1 MNEENNLNNEE
12 LNGAEAAENT
22 AETAE
27 NTEEI
32 VSEAQETAAEEV
44 AENTA
49 EEIAEAAAQT
59 AENIAGEA
67 DDEITADAMADD
79 LSYDSDS
86 AEYFVENTAVK
97 KTPVAAIVCAAI
109 AAVLIIAALVLY
121 FMGYFGLWFNKYNR
135 KYINTT
141 GRTISEVA
149 DTSGMTVKE
158 FLELYDL
165 PKSMPANTYESAAF
179 YTMPAS
185 KVAEMYGTTF
195 DDLKEQFGLPD
206 GVSEKDAWGDVEG
219 EITLDTYTN
228 GNVDAFKEYYGLGDE
243 VTGETKI
250 KEVRNTID
258 QKTKEQVDAQKAEEE
273 AAANDNSS
281 SDNAD
286 SAATDVPA
294 SETPASEA
302 PAAE

>member
-44 AENTA
+44 AE
-49 EEIAEAAAQT
+49 AAAQT

-67 DDEITADAMADD
+67 EDEITADAMADD

-97 KTPVAAIVCAAI
+97 KTPAAAIVCAAI
-109 AAVLIIAALVLY
+109 AAVLVIAALVLY

-281 SDNAD
+281 SDNAAD
-286 SAATDVPA
+286 SSATDVPA
-294 SETPASEA
+294 SEAPASEA

>member
-44 AENTA
+44 
-49 EEIAEAAAQT
+49 AEAAAQT

-97 KTPVAAIVCAAI
+97 KTPAAAIVCAAI
-109 AAVLIIAALVLY
+109 AAVLVIAALVLY

-281 SDNAD
+281 SDNAAD
-286 SAATDVPA
+286 SSATDVPA
-294 SETPASEA
+294 SEAPASEA

>member
-32 VSEAQETAAEEV
+32 VSETQETAAEEV
-44 AENTA
+44 
-49 EEIAEAAAQT
+49 AEAAAQT

-67 DDEITADAMADD
+67 DDEIAADAMADD
-79 LSYDSDS
+79 LSYDGDS

-109 AAVLIIAALVLY
+109 AAVLVIAALVLY

-149 DTSGMTVKE
+149 DTAGMTVKE

-179 YTMPAS
+179 YTMPVS

-195 DDLKEQFGLPD
+195 DGLKEQFGLPD
-206 GVSEKDAWGDVEG
+206 SVSEKDAWGDVEG

-258 QKTKEQVDAQKAEEE
+258 QKTKEQADAQKAEEE

-286 SAATDVPA
+286 SSATDVPA
-294 SETPASEA
+294 SEPPASEA

>member
-44 AENTA
+44 AE
-49 EEIAEAAAQT
+49 AAAQT

-67 DDEITADAMADD
+67 DDEIAADAMADD
-79 LSYDSDS
+79 LLYDGDS

-109 AAVLIIAALVLY
+109 AAVLVIAALVLY

-286 SAATDVPA
+286 SSATDVPA
-294 SETPASEA
+294 SEAPASEA

>member
-44 AENTA
+44 AE
-49 EEIAEAAAQT
+49 AAAQT

-67 DDEITADAMADD
+67 DDEIAADAMADD
-79 LSYDSDS
+79 LLYDGDS

-109 AAVLIIAALVLY
+109 AAVLVIAALVLY

-149 DTSGMTVKE
+149 DTAGMTVKE

-179 YTMPAS
+179 YTMPVS

-258 QKTKEQVDAQKAEEE
+258 QKTKEQADAQKAEEE

-286 SAATDVPA
+286 SSATDVPA

>member
-32 VSEAQETAAEEV
+32 VSEAQETVAEEV
-44 AENTA
+44 
-49 EEIAEAAAQT
+49 AEAAAQT

-67 DDEITADAMADD
+67 DDEITADAMGDD

-109 AAVLIIAALVLY
+109 AAVLVIAALVLY

-281 SDNAD
+281 SDNAAD
-286 SAATDVPA
+286 SSATDVPA
-294 SETPASEA
+294 SEAPASEA

>member
-44 AENTA
+44 AE
-49 EEIAEAAAQT
+49 AAAQT

-67 DDEITADAMADD
+67 DDEIAADAMADD
-79 LSYDSDS
+79 LSYDGDS

-109 AAVLIIAALVLY
+109 AAVLVIAALVLY

-149 DTSGMTVKE
+149 DTAGMTVKE

-179 YTMPAS
+179 YTMPVS

-195 DDLKEQFGLPD
+195 DGLKEQFGLPD
-206 GVSEKDAWGDVEG
+206 SVSEKDAWGDVEG

-258 QKTKEQVDAQKAEEE
+258 QKTKEQADAQKAEEE

-286 SAATDVPA
+286 SSATDVPA

>member
-44 AENTA
+44 
-49 EEIAEAAAQT
+49 AEAAAQT

-109 AAVLIIAALVLY
+109 AAVLVIAALVLY

-286 SAATDVPA
+286 SSATDVPA
-294 SETPASEA
+294 SEAPASEAPASEA

>member
-44 AENTA
+44 
-49 EEIAEAAAQT
+49 AEAAAQT

-109 AAVLIIAALVLY
+109 AAVLVIAALVLY

-219 EITLDTYTN
+219 EIALDTYTN

-281 SDNAD
+281 SDNAAD
-286 SAATDVPA
+286 SSATDVPA
-294 SETPASEA
+294 SEAPASEA

>member
-44 AENTA
+44 AE
-49 EEIAEAAAQT
+49 AAAQT

-67 DDEITADAMADD
+67 DDEIAADAMADD
-79 LSYDSDS
+79 LSYDGDS

-109 AAVLIIAALVLY
+109 AAVLVIAALVLY

-149 DTSGMTVKE
+149 DTAGMTVKE

-179 YTMPAS
+179 YTMPVS

-195 DDLKEQFGLPD
+195 DGLKEQFGLPD
-206 GVSEKDAWGDVEG
+206 SVSEKDAWGDVEG

-258 QKTKEQVDAQKAEEE
+258 QKTKEQADAQKAEEE

-286 SAATDVPA
+286 SSATDVPA
-294 SETPASEA
+294 SEPPASEA

>member
-32 VSEAQETAAEEV
+32 VSEAQETASEEV
-44 AENTA
+44 
-49 EEIAEAAAQT
+49 AEAAAQT

-67 DDEITADAMADD
+67 DDEIAAYAMADD
-79 LSYDSDS
+79 QSYDGDS

-149 DTSGMTVKE
+149 DTAGMTVKE

-179 YTMPAS
+179 YTMPVS

-258 QKTKEQVDAQKAEEE
+258 QKTKEQADAQKAEE

-286 SAATDVPA
+286 SSATDVPA

>member
-44 AENTA
+44 AE
-49 EEIAEAAAQT
+49 AAAQT

-67 DDEITADAMADD
+67 DDEITADAVADD
-79 LSYDSDS
+79 LSYDGDS
-86 AEYFVENTAVK
+86 AEYFVENTEVK
-97 KTPVAAIVCAAI
+97 KTPVAAIVCAAV
-109 AAVLIIAALVLY
+109 AAVLVIAALVLY

-149 DTSGMTVKE
+149 DTAGMTVKE

-273 AAANDNSS
+273 AAANDDSS
-281 SDNAD
+281 SGNAD
-286 SAATDVPA
+286 SEATDA
-294 SETPASEA
+294 PASEA

>member
-44 AENTA
+44 AE
-49 EEIAEAAAQT
+49 AAAQT

-67 DDEITADAMADD
+67 DDEIAADAMADD

-109 AAVLIIAALVLY
+109 AAVLVIAALVLY

-281 SDNAD
+281 SDNAAD
-286 SAATDVPA
+286 SSATDVPA
-294 SETPASEA
+294 SEAPASEA

>member
-44 AENTA
+44 
-49 EEIAEAAAQT
+49 AEAAAQT

-109 AAVLIIAALVLY
+109 AAVLVIAALVLY

-281 SDNAD
+281 SDNAAD
-286 SAATDVPA
+286 SSATDVPA
-294 SETPASEA
+294 SEAPASEA

>member
-44 AENTA
+44 AE
-49 EEIAEAAAQT
+49 AAAQT

-79 LSYDSDS
+79 LLYDSDS

-109 AAVLIIAALVLY
+109 AAVLVIAALVLY

-206 GVSEKDAWGDVEG
+206 GVSEKDPWGDVEG

-294 SETPASEA
+294 SEAPASEA
-302 PAAE
+302 LAAE

>member
-44 AENTA
+44 
-49 EEIAEAAAQT
+49 AEAAAQT

-109 AAVLIIAALVLY
+109 AAVLVIAALVLY

-281 SDNAD
+281 SDNAAD
-286 SAATDVPA
+286 SSATDV
-294 SETPASEA
+294 PASEA

>member
-44 AENTA
+44 
-49 EEIAEAAAQT
+49 AEAAAQT

-109 AAVLIIAALVLY
+109 AAVLVIAALVLY

-286 SAATDVPA
+286 SSATDVPA
-294 SETPASEA
+294 SEAPASEA